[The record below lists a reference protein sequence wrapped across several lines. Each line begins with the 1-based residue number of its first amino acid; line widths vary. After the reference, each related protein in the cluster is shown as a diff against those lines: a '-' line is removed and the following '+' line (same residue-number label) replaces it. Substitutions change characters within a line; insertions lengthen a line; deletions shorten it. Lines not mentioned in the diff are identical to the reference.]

1 MSEILEFNFKDATYS
16 SPMQP
21 LEFNFVG
28 NLFRI
33 IGGRSNEFVS
43 VWADENASRESFKL
57 YAASKGIGASLSVVD
72 LSTKLLVDNYTKEHT
87 GAFNEKLGGEDI
99 EDINIGSRG

>member
-16 SPMQP
+16 SPAQP

-28 NLFRI
+28 NLFKI
-33 IGGRSNEFVS
+33 IGGRSNVFVS
-43 VWADENASRESFKL
+43 VWADEDATRSSFKL
-57 YAASKGIGASLSVVD
+57 YAASKGSGASLSVVD
-72 LSTKLLVDNYTKEHT
+72 LATKALVDNYTKDTT
-87 GAFNEKLGGEDI
+87 GAFNEKLSGEDI